1 MSCEH
6 HRWQK
11 RPPSIQSSAGERS
24 LKARRH
30 CFVPP
35 GHVSEKN
42 ARTEWINC
50 AVLISGEKPGRGTI
64 FLHLIR
70 ILGEISRTADDFCG
84 LHPGTRGGIPDEQ
97 YTLAAFCLFYDQAVS
112 KNDVFPCFSIPLGNF
127 LPKTVPRCIAR
138 GVIEVGATRYWAFR
152 VAPSTP
158 GRIRGL
164 LLGAACEGAT

>member
-1 MSCEH
+1 M
-6 HRWQK
+6 
-11 RPPSIQSSAGERS
+11 
-24 LKARRH
+24 
-30 CFVPP
+30 PP
-35 GHVSEKN
+35 GHVSKEN

-70 ILGEISRTADDFCG
+70 ILGEISRTSNT
-84 LHPGTRGGIPDEQ
+84 PWQ
-97 YTLAAFCLFYDQAVS
+97 
-112 KNDVFPCFSIPLGNF
+112 CFGRFS
-127 LPKTVPRCIAR
+127 PKTVPRCIAR

-164 LLGAACEGAT
+164 LLGAACEGATKNHTFRVAPGRYDPVRQTVSQQNGQKAD

>member
-1 MSCEH
+1 M
-6 HRWQK
+6 
-11 RPPSIQSSAGERS
+11 
-24 LKARRH
+24 
-30 CFVPP
+30 PP
-35 GHVSEKN
+35 GHVSKEN

-97 YTLAAFCLFYDQAVS
+97 YTL
-112 KNDVFPCFSIPLGNF
+112 
-127 LPKTVPRCIAR
+127 PKTVPRCIAR